1 VPSLQPQT
9 VTTGTINGSGVD
21 MQLTDGPCHAVI
33 SVGAVTG
40 VYTAL
45 QATIQESDDNTTFV
59 AMTENPQTIA
69 VMAANTTY
77 VLSFWKRA
85 KRYLRVQLTA
95 TGGTNALVSALLLSR
110 KDITGTGGGAWTT
123 TP

>member
-1 VPSLQPQT
+1 
-9 VTTGTINGSGVD
+9 
-21 MQLTDGPCHAVI
+21 
-33 SVGAVTG
+33 
-40 VYTAL
+40 
-45 QATIQESDDNTTFV
+45 
-59 AMTENPQTIA
+59 MTENPQTIA